1 MNKELLRSVMALHGE
16 TYSDIADLLD
26 ISYQSVSDK
35 VNESGTEFK
44 QGEIAKIREH
54 YNLDAEQVTA
64 IFFA

>member
-1 MNKELLRSVMALHGE
+1 MNKEMLRSVMALHGE
-16 TYSDIADLLD
+16 TYNDIANLLA

-44 QGEIAKIREH
+44 QGEIAKIRDH
-54 YNLDAEQVTA
+54 YNLSAEQVTA